1 MMKEICCYT
10 VHWRCAV
17 RHRLTLLAVVAAL
30 GLLPGTA
37 SAEQPVVTSM
47 LPANADAAGGNLIV
61 ISGTGFTSGATVRF
75 GTALSPNVTI
85 AGTTA
90 IIATVPPGAAGT
102 SVTVLVTNPD
112 GSVVAV
118 PTPFTYN
125 AAPISAL
132 AVTAVSPSTGAAA
145 GGTVVTISG
154 TGFLPGATVYFGSTP
169 GTNVS
174 LTDSTLLTVTAPVGA
189 VGWVVNVRVTNAN
202 GLTALAP
209 VPYTFGSGAPTS
221 VGGGAQPTIS
231 ALSPNSGTAAGG
243 TRVTLLG
250 SGFVSGITVSFGG
263 VPATSVNVVNST
275 QITLT
280 TPSGAV
286 GPVAVMVTSPGGSF
300 GGVSN
305 GFTYLVATPQLA
317 SVAPSEGL
325 LVGGT
330 PITLTG
336 SGFVVGASVTIG
348 GQPARNVIVT
358 SPTTITA
365 VTPPGVPGGAVVLVT
380 NPGGIITGLATG
392 FTYSATPAVA
402 TLAVTGVS
410 PSSGPMA
417 GGTLV
422 TITGQGFAAGA
433 IVTIGGVP
441 ATNVTVLGPTQ
452 ILASTPASSVS
463 GPATVV
469 VTVNNFGNALNGAFT
484 YTSSSTGGTATTP
497 PTTQTS
503 GLAPGSSGL
512 FVFRGGS
519 NADLAVATGCP
530 AGRLVLWAT
539 DTKGQWVGYIPTAPA
554 VINVSWEALFPSG
567 IPAGTPIYVR
577 CS

>member
-1 MMKEICCYT
+1 M
-10 VHWRCAV
+10 
-17 RHRLTLLAVVAAL
+17 RHRMMLVAVVAVF
-30 GLLPGTA
+30 GLLPGVA
-37 SAEQPVVTSM
+37 SADQPAVTSM
-47 LPANADAAGGNLIV
+47 LPANTDAAGGNLIV
-61 ISGTGFTSGATVRF
+61 ISGTGFASGATVRF
-75 GTALSPNVTI
+75 GTALSPNVTV

-90 IIATVPPGAAGT
+90 IIATVPPGTAGT

-112 GSVVAV
+112 GSAVAV

-132 AVTAVSPSTGAAA
+132 AVTSVSPSTGAAT

-154 TGFLPGATVYFGSTP
+154 TGFLPGATVYFGTTP
-169 GTNVS
+169 GANVS
-174 LTDSTLLTVTAPVGA
+174 LTDSTLMTVIAPAGA
-189 VGWVVNVRVTNAN
+189 LGSAVNVSVTNSN
-202 GLTALAP
+202 GFTTLAP
-209 VPYTFGSGAPTS
+209 GSYTFGSGAATS
-221 VGGGAQPTIS
+221 VGGGVQPTIS
-231 ALSPNSGTAAGG
+231 ALSPSSGTAAGG
-243 TRVTLLG
+243 TPVTLLG
-250 SGFVSGITVSFGG
+250 SGFVSGVTVSFGG
-263 VPATSVNVVNST
+263 VPATNMSVVNST

-300 GGVSN
+300 GGISN

-317 SVAPSEGL
+317 SVVPSEGL

-330 PITLTG
+330 PITLSG

-348 GQPARNVIVT
+348 GQPARNVAVT

-365 VTPPGVPGGAVVLVT
+365 VSPPGVPGGAVVLVT

-392 FTYSATPAVA
+392 FTYSATPAA
-402 TLAVTGVS
+402 STLAVTGVS

-433 IVTIGGVP
+433 IVTVGGVP
-441 ATNVTVLGPTQ
+441 ATNVTVLSSTQ
-452 ILASTPASSVS
+452 MLASTPASSVS

-469 VTVNNFGNALNGAFT
+469 VTVNNFGNALAGAFT
-484 YTSSSTGGTATTP
+484 YTASATGGTAAPTP
-497 PTTQTS
+497 LPTTQAP
-503 GLAPGSSGL
+503 GLAPGTSGL

-519 NADLAVATGCP
+519 NADLAVASGCP
-530 AGRLVLWAT
+530 TGRLVLWAT
-539 DTKGQWVGYIPTAPA
+539 DAKGQWVGYIPTAPA
-554 VINVSWEALFPSG
+554 VINVSWDALFPSG

>member
-1 MMKEICCYT
+1 M
-10 VHWRCAV
+10 
-17 RHRLTLLAVVAAL
+17 RHRMMLVAVVAVV
-30 GLLPGTA
+30 GLLPGVA
-37 SAEQPVVTSM
+37 SADQPAVTSM

-61 ISGTGFTSGATVRF
+61 ISGTGFASGATVRF
-75 GTALSPNVTI
+75 GTALSPNITV

-90 IIATVPPGAAGT
+90 IIATVPPGTAGM

-132 AVTAVSPSTGAAA
+132 AVTSASPSTGAAT

-154 TGFLPGATVYFGSTP
+154 TGFLPGATVYFGTTP
-169 GTNVS
+169 GANVS
-174 LTDSTLLTVTAPVGA
+174 LTDSTLMTVIAPAGA
-189 VGWVVNVRVTNAN
+189 LGSAVNVSVTNSN
-202 GLTALAP
+202 GFTTLAP
-209 VPYTFGSGAPTS
+209 GSYTFGSGAATS
-221 VGGGAQPTIS
+221 VGGGVQPTIS
-231 ALSPNSGTAAGG
+231 ALSPSSGTAAGG
-243 TRVTLLG
+243 TPVTLLG

-263 VPATSVNVVNST
+263 VPATNVSVVNST

-330 PITLTG
+330 PITLSG

-348 GQPARNVIVT
+348 GQPARNVAVT

-365 VTPPGVPGGAVVLVT
+365 VSPPGVPGGAVVLVT

-392 FTYSATPAVA
+392 FTYSATPAA
-402 TLAVTGVS
+402 STLTVTGVS

-422 TITGQGFAAGA
+422 TITGQGFSAGA
-433 IVTIGGVP
+433 IVTVGGVP
-441 ATNVTVLGPTQ
+441 ATNVTVLSSTQ
-452 ILASTPASSVS
+452 MLASTPASSVS

-469 VTVNNFGNALNGAFT
+469 VTMNNFGNALTGAFT
-484 YTSSSTGGTATTP
+484 YTASATGGTTAPTPP
-497 PTTQTS
+497 PTTQAP
-503 GLAPGSSGL
+503 GLAPGTSGL

-519 NADLAVATGCP
+519 NADLAVASGCP

-539 DTKGQWVGYIPTAPA
+539 DAKGQWVGYIPTAPA
-554 VINVSWEALFPSG
+554 VINVSWDALFPNG